1 MWFGDKTHTIATPSE
16 ATPLSHLLSPLAS
29 GRCTHCLPPR
39 LSSGLLSCCP
49 RLPSTPP
56 SGPASPDTRTV
67 WLESCIAVM
76 CVCSRMAVMC
86 VFKNGS
92 DVCVFKNG
100 SDVCV
105 FKNGSDVCV
114 CVFKCVYKCMFSVV

>member
-1 MWFGDKTHTIATPSE
+1 MAVMCVFKNGSDVCS
-16 ATPLSHLLSPLAS
+16 
-29 GRCTHCLPPR
+29 RM
-39 LSSGLLSCCP
+39 
-49 RLPSTPP
+49 
-56 SGPASPDTRTV
+56 
-67 WLESCIAVM
+67 AVM

-105 FKNGSDVCV
+105 S
-114 CVFKCVYKCMFSVV
+114 VFKCVYKCMFSVV